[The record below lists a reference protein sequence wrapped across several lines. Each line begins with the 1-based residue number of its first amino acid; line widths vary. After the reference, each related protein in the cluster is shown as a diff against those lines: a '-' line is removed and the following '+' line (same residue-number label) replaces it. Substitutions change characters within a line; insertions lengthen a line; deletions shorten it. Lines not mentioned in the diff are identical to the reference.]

1 MNIKI
6 LTLMISVVMI
16 QSIYAQDEHP
26 QTKPY
31 VPADEN
37 QLMTLGASPK
47 GGRFE
52 LKDITWPENPGDA
65 EVCLWKDDK
74 YAAASITIDDNCK
87 PDHDWWLEQCKKN
100 DIKVTWFVITGGV
113 GGSNAGFSGEWEDFQ
128 KLIDAGCAVESHSSN
143 HKRSSKES
151 DEFAR
156 KIFAES
162 QYDLNTKLKGNKCF
176 TIAYPYGDGNAK
188 IAGEYFIAARGT
200 SGQIS
205 NANSINYLNTSKGA
219 ISQGFIN
226 VLLTGNTGEEY
237 GPKWLNKLDQSNKRG
252 WITPLYHY
260 VPNGNTP
267 EEKKANK
274 ERAEKEVANL
284 ASYKDQ
290 IWIDTFPAVALY
302 GQERDSSILTS
313 KLDENKIT
321 MNLTDRMRDDIFDV
335 PLTIKV
341 RLPDSWKGVKAIQN
355 GKDIQATFVS
365 HENQPYALVYGVPDK
380 GEIEIVNGKL

>member
-1 MNIKI
+1 
-6 LTLMISVVMI
+6 MISVVMI
-16 QSIYAQDEHP
+16 QGIFAQDEHP

-37 QLMTLGASPK
+37 QLMTLGAAPK

-52 LKDITWPENPGDA
+52 LKDITWPANPGDA

-87 PDHDWWLEQCKKN
+87 PDHDWWLEQCKKH

-113 GGSNAGFSGEWEDFQ
+113 SKSNPSFNGKWEDFQ

-143 HKRSSKES
+143 HKKSSKEP

-162 QYDLNTKLKGNKCF
+162 QYDLNTKLKGNKCL
-176 TIAYPYGDGNAK
+176 TIAYPYGDGNTK
-188 IAGEYFIAARGT
+188 IASEYFIAARGVHG
-200 SGQIS
+200 SIS
-205 NANSINYLNTSKGA
+205 SANKINYMNTAKGG
-219 ISQGFIN
+219 IIQPYID
-226 VLLTGNTGEEY
+226 VILTGHTDSTRL
-237 GPKWLNKLDQSNKRG
+237 KWLNLRDKGNRRG

-260 VPNGNTP
+260 VPNGHTP

-290 IWIDTFPAVALY
+290 IWIDTFTAVALY
-302 GQERDSSILTS
+302 GQERDSSTLTS
-313 KLDENKIT
+313 KLTGSKIAI
-321 MNLTDRMRDDIFDV
+321 NLTDKMKDDVFDV

-341 RLPDSWKGVKAIQN
+341 RLPDGWKGVKAIQN
-355 GKDIQATFVS
+355 GKEIQARFLI
-365 HENQPYALVYGVPDK
+365 HEEKPYALVYGVPNK
-380 GEIEIVNGKL
+380 GEIIINN